1 MQYFLLF
8 LDLIERKID
17 DELPELVTQLELVR
31 VHHPCHL
38 SVRLFNQTYLAAC
51 HVFNIMHLDKDSRVD
66 LSFNTN
72 QHEVILANHHDLRLD
87 KVEILLN

>member
-1 MQYFLLF
+1 MQNFLLF
-8 LDLIERKID
+8 LDLIEGKIE
-17 DELPELVTQLELVR
+17 DELSELVTQLEMIR
-31 VHHPCHL
+31 VHYSCHL
-38 SVRLFNQTYLAAC
+38 SVGLFYQIYLAAC

-66 LSFNTN
+66 LPFNTN